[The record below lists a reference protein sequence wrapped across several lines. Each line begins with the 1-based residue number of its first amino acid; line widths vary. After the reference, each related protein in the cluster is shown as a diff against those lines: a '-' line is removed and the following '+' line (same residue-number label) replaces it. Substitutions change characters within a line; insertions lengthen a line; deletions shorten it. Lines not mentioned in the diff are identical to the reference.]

1 MIKSLLLETNFLGE
15 ELKEKYHIKRILLSM
30 RWSPIKDCGTTSC
43 SNHPL
48 VKSSECSCNNNNNMN
63 NNISS
68 NNINDNISNDI
79 ISNNN
84 INNNNTSNNNIS
96 NNNIY

>member
-15 ELKEKYHIKRILLSM
+15 ELKEKYHIKRILFSM
-30 RWSPIKDCGTTSC
+30 RCSPIKDCGTTSC

-48 VKSSECSCNNNNNMN
+48 VKSSECSCNNNNMN
-63 NNISS
+63 NNINS